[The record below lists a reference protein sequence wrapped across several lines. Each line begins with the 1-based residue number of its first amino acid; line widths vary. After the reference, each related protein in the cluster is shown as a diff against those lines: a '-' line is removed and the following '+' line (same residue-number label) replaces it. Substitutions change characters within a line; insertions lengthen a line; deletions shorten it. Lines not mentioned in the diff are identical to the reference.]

1 MLQVDEG
8 ARVLARSL
16 NATIVAAAE
25 GVNESGLRQGCNFN
39 TTIRLRMNGGLVLTS
54 PAWFAPRPL

>member
-1 MLQVDEG
+1 
-8 ARVLARSL
+8 VLARSL

-54 PAWFAPRPL
+54 PAWFAPRLL